1 MNRSESRGR
10 TVVLVSWDLTPR
22 LCLVQRSHQVPDH
35 PHRTPLLLT
44 NWPVPIEIV
53 VDVGLVGGRVM
64 PLAMITV
71 PPSVLSIGYSLL
83 AHLLLNRYK
92 WLYTEVFVHPPDAN
106 YEKRKVIS
114 KSVKMSNSGSFFSP
128 SDNSLEM
135 RL

>member
-1 MNRSESRGR
+1 MNRTRLTCFVMNRSESRGR

-22 LCLVQRSHQVPDH
+22 LRLVQRSHQVPDH
-35 PHRTPLLLT
+35 PHWTPLLLT

-64 PLAMITV
+64 PLAMIV

-92 WLYTEVFVHPPDAN
+92 WLYTEVF
-106 YEKRKVIS
+106 I
-114 KSVKMSNSGSFFSP
+114 
-128 SDNSLEM
+128 LQM
-135 RL
+135 RIMRRGK